1 MVEEGNTCI
10 SCGEDVCLF
19 VQFHADVANLQRWH
33 ERAEALA
40 TNRKQRKHAFRAY
53 FRWSHGVGGGR
64 KQLEKCVV
72 VGIRSMYPS
81 RAYMGFYGDEDQS
94 LRRRAVDAEGNEI
107 DLWWEFRDG
116 AWELA
121 EE

>member
-1 MVEEGNTCI
+1 MWRR
-10 SCGEDVCLF
+10 CLPIYPVSGGLGKF
-19 VQFHADVANLQRWH
+19 TKMARTS
-33 ERAEALA
+33 R
-40 TNRKQRKHAFRAY
+40 
-53 FRWSHGVGGGR
+53 GVGDEPR
-64 KQLEKCVV
+64 TKEARIPYIFQMESREKCVV